1 MGKPTG
7 FLDYERKNTKAETPL
22 QRIRHFHEFKTS
34 LPVKEQQKQGGRCMD
49 CGVPF
54 CQNGSLLA
62 GRHPDVRFTIWC
74 RRPMI

>member
-49 CGVPF
+49 
-54 CQNGSLLA
+54 
-62 GRHPDVRFTIWC
+62 
-74 RRPMI
+74 

>member
-49 CGVPF
+49 CGVP
-54 CQNGSLLA
+54 
-62 GRHPDVRFTIWC
+62 DVRFTIWC

>member
-49 CGVPF
+49 CGVPER
-54 CQNGSLLA
+54 QPARRHDIRMSASQSGA
-62 GRHPDVRFTIWC
+62 GDQ
-74 RRPMI
+74 

>member
-49 CGVPF
+49 
-54 CQNGSLLA
+54 A
-62 GRHPDVRFTIWC
+62 AC
-74 RRPMI
+74 RSARTAACSQA

>member
-54 CQNGSLLA
+54 CPERQPARRHDIRMSASQSGA
-62 GRHPDVRFTIWC
+62 GDQ
-74 RRPMI
+74 

>member
-34 LPVKEQQKQGGRCMD
+34 LPVKEHTSGGIR
-49 CGVPF
+49 
-54 CQNGSLLA
+54 
-62 GRHPDVRFTIWC
+62 
-74 RRPMI
+74 